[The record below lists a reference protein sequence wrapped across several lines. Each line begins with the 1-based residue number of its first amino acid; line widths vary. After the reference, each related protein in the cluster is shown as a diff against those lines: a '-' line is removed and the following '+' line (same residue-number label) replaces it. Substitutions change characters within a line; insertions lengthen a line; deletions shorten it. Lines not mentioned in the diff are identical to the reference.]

1 MTLLNNTTDGLHPE
15 LIVLF
20 RTVAHFKSIGYEELV
35 NLCLPKI
42 AAKND
47 ANIRSRLR
55 GALNTW
61 IKLGLFIRNDDE
73 IKLSNPF
80 DNIKKS
86 DVDAAT
92 RNLPKIALDFV
103 LITEN
108 ALPLWGETVNQGP
121 SADFIRGSSWLLTQD
136 IYTLPTSFSD
146 IDPLTATQSSN
157 LMILGN
163 DTRWTNLR
171 FWMRYFGLAT
181 GGSSHFQVDP
191 TTAIQSRLKDI
202 FGNNKELPA
211 KDFLL
216 LLSDKLPI
224 IDFGKYRKEI
234 ENNLATSVWRKP
246 IANEL
251 SQSLSFGL
259 RRLEFKGA
267 IQLRGKSDTGSSYR
281 LIGSNN
287 HEWVGFE
294 TVVWNK
300 NYDHK

>member
-1 MTLLNNTTDGLHPE
+1 MTILNNTTDGLHPE

-20 RTVAHFKSIGYEELV
+20 KTVAHFKSIEYEDLV

-42 AAKND
+42 AVKND
-47 ANIRSRLR
+47 TQIRSRLR

-61 IKLGLFIRNDDE
+61 IKLGLFNRIDDA

-80 DNIKKS
+80 ENIKKS
-86 DVDAAT
+86 EIDRAT
-92 RNLPKIALDFV
+92 RELPKVALDFA

-108 ALPLWGETVNQGP
+108 TLPLWGVTANQGP
-121 SADFIRGSSWLLTQD
+121 TADFIRGSSWLLTQD

-157 LMILGN
+157 FMILGN

-181 GGSSHFQVDP
+181 GGSSYFQVDP
-191 TTAIQSRLKDI
+191 TIAIQSRLKEI
-202 FGNNKELPA
+202 FGDNKELPA
-211 KDFLL
+211 KDFLI
-216 LLSDKLPI
+216 LLSEKLPI
-224 IDFGKYRKEI
+224 LDFGKYRKEI
-234 ENNLATSVWRKP
+234 EDKLATSVWRKP

-267 IQLRGKSDTGSSYR
+267 IQLRGKSDTGSSYK

-287 HEWVGFE
+287 HEWVSFE
-294 TVVWNK
+294 TVAWNK
-300 NYDHK
+300 NYEH

>member
-1 MTLLNNTTDGLHPE
+1 MTILNNTTDGLHPE

-20 RTVAHFKSIGYEELV
+20 RTVAHFKSIDYEDLV

-42 AAKND
+42 VVKND
-47 ANIRSRLR
+47 TQIRNRLR

-61 IKLGLFIRNDDE
+61 IKIGLFNRIDDE

-80 DNIKKS
+80 ENIKKS
-86 DVDAAT
+86 EIDRAT
-92 RNLPKIALDFV
+92 IELPKVALDLV
-103 LITEN
+103 LLTEN
-108 ALPLWGETVNQGP
+108 GLPLWGMTADQGT
-121 SADFIRGSSWLLTQD
+121 SADFIRGSSWLLTQN

-157 LMILGN
+157 FMILGN

-181 GGSSHFQVDP
+181 GGSSYFQVDP
-191 TTAIQSRLKDI
+191 TIAIQSRLKEI
-202 FGNNKELPA
+202 FGGNKELLA
-211 KDFLL
+211 KDFLV
-216 LLSDKLPI
+216 LLSEKLPI
-224 IDFGKYRKEI
+224 LDFGKYRKEI
-234 ENNLATSVWRKP
+234 EDKLSTSVWRKP
-246 IANEL
+246 GTNEL

-287 HEWVGFE
+287 QELVNFE
-294 TVVWNK
+294 TVTWNK
-300 NYDHK
+300 NYEHS